1 MHTALRRVMGVS
13 VDRQQVVG
21 RREFLKGISLAGL
34 AAGTVSWS
42 DVMTLRADDLRRR
55 GMACIVLWMQG
66 GPSQFETFSPKP
78 GHENGG
84 ETTAIDTSV
93 PGIQIAD
100 RFPEVAKVMDDVAII
115 RSMTSKEGNHQRASF
130 LLHTGYAPTASVK
143 HPAFGSIC
151 AHRIADAAC
160 ELPSFVRV
168 GKQFR
173 NTGTGGFLGVDY
185 DPFLMAEADKLPPN
199 VELSTDTGRY
209 QRRLGLLGQLDAG
222 YASAGGANLVAD
234 HERLY
239 AKTARMVLSSQMSA
253 FNLEAESKKTRAAY
267 GQTEFGNGCLLARR
281 LVESG
286 VTFVEVSAG
295 NWDTHDDVFGRTKN
309 LAGQVDGPF
318 AALISDL
325 KQRGMLDTTLV
336 VWMGEFGR
344 TPRINPRGGRDHY
357 PRSFNVALAGGG
369 VRGGQVIGA
378 TDEAGE
384 AATDRPVGV
393 TDLFQS
399 FCQSLKID
407 ATIENMSPIGR
418 PIKIVDGGEPVSELF
433 S

>member
-1 MHTALRRVMGVS
+1 MGVS

-21 RREFLKGISLAGL
+21 RRDFLKGISLAGL
-34 AAGTVSWS
+34 AAGTMSWTDGMS
-42 DVMTLRADDLRRR
+42 LRAGDLRRR

-84 ETTAIDTSV
+84 ETAAIDTSV

-100 RFPEVAKVMDDVAII
+100 RFPEVAQRMEHLAII

-151 AHRIADAAC
+151 SQQIADAAC
-160 ELPSFVRV
+160 EIPSFVRI

-173 NTGTGGFLGVDY
+173 NTGTGGFLGVDF
-185 DPFLMAEADKLPPN
+185 DPFLMPDASKLPAN
-199 VELSTDTGRY
+199 VALATDEKRY
-209 QRRLGLLGQLDAG
+209 QRRLGLLSNLDEG

-239 AKTARMVLSSQMSA
+239 KKTARMVLSSQMKA
-253 FNLEAESKKTRAAY
+253 FKLDEESSQTRAAY
-267 GQTEFGNGCLLARR
+267 GETEFGNGCLLARR
-281 LVESG
+281 LIESG

-295 NWDTHDDVFGRTKN
+295 SWDTHDDVFGRTKN
-309 LAGQVDGPF
+309 LAGQVDRPF
-318 AALISDL
+318 AALIDDL
-325 KQRGMLDTTLV
+325 QDRGLLDSTLV

-344 TPRINPRGGRDHY
+344 TPKINPRVGRDHY
-357 PRSFNVALAGGG
+357 PRSFNVVLGGG
-369 VRGGQVIGA
+369 GIKGGQVIGA
-378 TDEAGE
+378 TDEAGVE
-384 AATDRPVGV
+384 PTERPVAV

-399 FCQSLKID
+399 LCQSLKID
-407 ATIENMSPIGR
+407 GSIENMSPIGR
-418 PIKIVDGGEPVSELF
+418 PIRIVDGGSPVMELF
-433 S
+433 G

>member
-13 VDRQQVVG
+13 VDRHQVVG
-21 RREFLKGISLAGL
+21 RRDFLKGISLAGL
-34 AAGTVSWS
+34 AAGTMSWTDCMS
-42 DVMTLRADDLRRR
+42 LQADDLRRR

-100 RFPEVAKVMDDVAII
+100 RFPEVAQVMDDVAII
-115 RSMTSKEGNHQRASF
+115 RSMASKEGNHQRASF

-151 AHRIADAAC
+151 SQQIADAAC

-168 GKQFR
+168 GKLFR
-173 NTGTGGFLGVDY
+173 NTGSGGFLGVDY
-185 DPFLMAEADKLPPN
+185 DPFLMPDASKLPAN
-199 VELSTDTGRY
+199 VALSTDEKRY
-209 QRRLGLLGQLDAG
+209 KRRLNLLGDLDAG

-239 AKTARMVLSSQMSA
+239 KKTARMVLSSQMKA
-253 FNLEAESKKTRAAY
+253 FQLDDESQKTREAY
-267 GQTEFGNGCLLARR
+267 GDSEFANGCLLARR

-295 NWDTHDDVFGRTKN
+295 NWDTHDDVFARTKN
-309 LAGQVDGPF
+309 LAGQVDRPF
-318 AALISDL
+318 AALIRDL
-325 KQRGMLDTTLV
+325 KDRGMLDSTLV

-344 TPRINPRGGRDHY
+344 TPKINPKGGRDHY

-369 VRGGQVIGA
+369 IKGGQVIGA
-378 TDEAGE
+378 TDEAGTE
-384 AATDRPVGV
+384 PTDRPVGV
-393 TDLFQS
+393 TDLFQT

-418 PIKIVDGGEPVSELF
+418 PIKIVDGGEPVTELF
-433 S
+433 G